1 MYLFELLVKY
11 LKKDRV
17 LEILDEHDKQNA
29 INPLEEIPELD
40 DSRNC
45 EHIFMP
51 VDSSGETLACSKCG
65 LVVNKKDLRYK
76 NFFMNKEL

>member
-17 LEILDEHDKQNA
+17 IEILDEHYRQNA
-29 INPLEEIPELD
+29 LNPLNEIPETED
-40 DSRNC
+40 EPNC
-45 EHIFMP
+45 EHMFMP
-51 VDSSGETLACSKCG
+51 IDSTGQTLACSKCG